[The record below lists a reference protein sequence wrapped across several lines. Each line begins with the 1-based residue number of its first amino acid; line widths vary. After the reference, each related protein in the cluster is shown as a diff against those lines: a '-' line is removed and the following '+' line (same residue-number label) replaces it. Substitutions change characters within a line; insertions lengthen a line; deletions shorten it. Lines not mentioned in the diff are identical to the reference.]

1 MIILKSTVNNKLTEL
16 SENLTYSEKKV
27 NSKIETVSLKAIADE
42 TNFFL
47 IPLNNRLLAHLIF
60 K

>member
-42 TNFFL
+42 KQIFF
-47 IPLNNRLLAHLIF
+47 
-60 K
+60 